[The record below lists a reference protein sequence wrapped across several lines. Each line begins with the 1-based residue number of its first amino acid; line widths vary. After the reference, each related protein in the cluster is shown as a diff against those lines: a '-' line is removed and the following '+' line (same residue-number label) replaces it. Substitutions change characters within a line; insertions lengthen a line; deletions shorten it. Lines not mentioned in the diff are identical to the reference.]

1 MTFTQTPWFF
11 LILFII
17 AAGVS
22 YVLNGSIRSLY
33 LKKGYVDQ
41 INERSSHTA
50 LVTRSGGVALF
61 LALVLAISAT
71 ASIYPVYQETAFWLA
86 LVLIFITGLW
96 DDLYNLTFKQKFI
109 VQVAVGLLLT
119 QTGYMINSFHG
130 VFGLY
135 ELPYF
140 ASLCVSLAVYIIV
153 VNSMNLID
161 GIDGL
166 ASLIFSLFLGLMG
179 ILFWSAAPE
188 LFVMVPVILG
198 VLLAF
203 LNYNISRVRKI
214 FLGDSGSL
222 LLGTLMSF
230 MLFWLLDHGTNVA
243 TDLIIN
249 RGYLSVV
256 LLIYPLTDTLRVFIL
271 RVRMGK
277 SPFTADRLHLHHKL
291 IDRGF
296 THFFAALL
304 VAFLSFLFLSI
315 NLIWYGYLGFY
326 GSALLS
332 ITLMILV
339 YYAIF
344 KK

>member
-1 MTFTQTPWFF
+1 LTFTQTPWFF

-71 ASIYPVYQETAFWLA
+71 AAMYPVYQESAFWLA

-135 ELPYF
+135 ELPYL

-326 GSALLS
+326 GSALFS

>member
-1 MTFTQTPWFF
+1 MIFTQTPWFF
-11 LILFII
+11 LILFILSG
-17 AAGVS
+17 GVS
-22 YVLNGSIRSLY
+22 YFLNGSIRSLY
-33 LKKGYVDQ
+33 LKKGYVDR

-50 LVTRSGGVALF
+50 QVTRSGGVALF
-61 LALVLAISAT
+61 LSLVLAISVTSA
-71 ASIYPVYQETAFWLA
+71 IYPVFKEIAFWLA
-86 LVLIFITGLW
+86 LLLIFITGLW
-96 DDLYNLTFKQKFI
+96 DDLYNLSFKQKFV
-109 VQVAVGLLLT
+109 VQVVVGLLLT

-130 VFGLY
+130 VFGIY

-140 ASLCVSLAVYIIV
+140 ASLAVSLAVYIIV

-198 VLLAF
+198 VLITF
-203 LNYNISRVRKI
+203 LNYNVSRVRKI

-230 MLFWLLDHGTNVA
+230 MLFWLLDSGTQVA

-249 RGYLSVV
+249 RGYLSVIM
-256 LLIYPLTDTLRVFIL
+256 LIYPLTDTLRVFVL
-271 RVRMGK
+271 RVREGR
-277 SPFTADRLHLHHKL
+277 SPFSADRLHLHHKL
-291 IDRGF
+291 IDKGF

-304 VAFLSFLFLSI
+304 VAFLSFLFLTV
-315 NLIWYGYLGFY
+315 NLLWYGYFGFW
-326 GSALLS
+326 GASIFSIALMVL
-332 ITLMILV
+332 IF
-339 YYAIF
+339 YALF
-344 KK
+344 NK

>member
-1 MTFTQTPWFF
+1 
-11 LILFII
+11 
-17 AAGVS
+17 
-22 YVLNGSIRSLY
+22 
-33 LKKGYVDQ
+33 
-41 INERSSHTA
+41 
-50 LVTRSGGVALF
+50 
-61 LALVLAISAT
+61 
-71 ASIYPVYQETAFWLA
+71 
-86 LVLIFITGLW
+86 
-96 DDLYNLTFKQKFI
+96 
-109 VQVAVGLLLT
+109 
-119 QTGYMINSFHG
+119 
-130 VFGLY
+130 
-135 ELPYF
+135 
-140 ASLCVSLAVYIIV
+140 
-153 VNSMNLID
+153 
-161 GIDGL
+161 
-166 ASLIFSLFLGLMG
+166 
-179 ILFWSAAPE
+179 
-188 LFVMVPVILG
+188 MVPVILG

-326 GSALLS
+326 GSALFS